1 MEFTTA
7 DLSDEHPDSV
17 LAAEPVFRD
26 FGGIDRFWGPIE
38 TVRVFED
45 DNALVRQALESK
57 GGGRVLVV
65 DGGGSLRSAL
75 VGGRLAGLA
84 LANGW
89 AGLLING
96 CVRDSEEL
104 RRVPLGIRARAAIPR
119 RGGKTGV
126 GERGVPVTFAGVA
139 FIPGHFLY
147 ADADGVLVSHRNLL
161 PGAHP

>member
-1 MEFTTA
+1 VEFTTA
-7 DLSDEHPDSV
+7 DLSDVHLESV
-17 LAAEPVFRD
+17 LAAEPGFRD
-26 FGGIDRFWGPIE
+26 FGGIDRFWGPID
-38 TVRVFED
+38 TVRVFE

-75 VGGRLAGLA
+75 VGGRLAALA
-84 LANGW
+84 HANGW
-89 AGLLING
+89 AGLLVNG
-96 CVRDSEEL
+96 CVRDAEEL
-104 RRVPLGIRARAAIPR
+104 RRVPLGIRARATIPR
-119 RGGKTGV
+119 PGGKTGV

-161 PGAHP
+161 SGPHP